1 MDALSQLLE
10 SVHVSAGAFLQA
22 EFTEPW
28 SIRAQVGPEDCQ
40 LPGPPPACLMA
51 YHYVLDGR
59 LWIGLNG
66 QPPRETGSG
75 TLLLL
80 PRNPP
85 HVLSSDPRLP
95 AQAIEHLI
103 QPAQASGLAGLR
115 YGGEGTRTSVIC
127 GFIGCEV
134 PEHLLLR
141 LLPALLVLRIEPG
154 GWLDLSFRRTLQETA
169 RQRPG
174 SATVLA
180 RLAELL
186 FIEAVRN
193 HLDSLPAEQAGWL
206 AGLRDPQIGRALA
219 LLHGDPARPWTTEA
233 LGREVGLSRSAF
245 AERFTRL
252 LGQPPMR
259 YLCQWRL
266 QLAARQ
272 LREGRMLASI
282 AAEVG
287 YGSEAALNRAFRH
300 HFGVPP
306 ATWRRQ
312 HIAHPPLR

>member
-10 SVHVSAGAFLQA
+10 SVRLCAGAFLQA

-28 SIRAQVGPEDCQ
+28 SIRAQVGSEDCP

-51 YHYVLDGR
+51 YHYVLDGH
-59 LWIGLNG
+59 LWLGLDA
-66 QPPRETGSG
+66 QPPQKLGSG
-75 TLLLL
+75 EIILL

-85 HVLSSDPRLP
+85 HVLSSDLRLAP
-95 AQAIEHLI
+95 QPIEHLI
-103 QPAQASGLAGLR
+103 QPPRGSELAGLH
-115 YGGEGTRTSVIC
+115 YGGGGARTRLIC

-134 PEHLLLR
+134 PDNPLLR
-141 LLPALLVLRIEPG
+141 LLPTVLMLRVVKGTWI
-154 GWLDLSFRRTLQETA
+154 DLSFQRTLQEVA
-169 RQRPG
+169 SQRPG

-193 HLDSLPAEQAGWL
+193 HLETLPAAQTGWL

-219 LLHGDPARPWTTEA
+219 LLHGDPASAWTTEA
-233 LGREVGLSRSAF
+233 LARTVGLSRSAF

-259 YLCQWRL
+259 YLCHWRL

-272 LREGRMLASI
+272 LREGRPLARI

-300 HFGVPP
+300 QFGVPP
-306 ATWRRQ
+306 ATWRRR
-312 HIAHPPLR
+312 HIADPPLR

>member
-1 MDALSQLLE
+1 
-10 SVHVSAGAFLQA
+10 
-22 EFTEPW
+22 
-28 SIRAQVGPEDCQ
+28 
-40 LPGPPPACLMA
+40 MA
-51 YHYVLDGR
+51 YHYVLAGH
-59 LWIGLNG
+59 LWLGLNR
-66 QPPRETGSG
+66 QPPQALGPG
-75 TLLLL
+75 TIILL
-80 PRNPP
+80 PRNPS
-85 HVLSSDPRLP
+85 HVLSSDPQLTP
-95 AQAIEHLI
+95 QHIEPLI
-103 QPAQASGLAGLR
+103 QPPRGIELAALR
-115 YGGEGTRTSVIC
+115 YGGGGERTRLIC

-134 PEHLLLR
+134 PENPLLR
-141 LLPALLVLRIEPG
+141 LLPALLTLQVVRG
-154 GWLDLSFRRTLQETA
+154 SWFDLSFRRTLREA
-169 RQRPG
+169 AGQRPG

-180 RLAELL
+180 RLAKLL

-193 HLDSLPAEQAGWL
+193 HLDTLPPAQTGWL

-219 LLHGDPARPWTTEA
+219 LLHGDPARPWTSEA
-233 LGREVGLSRSAF
+233 LARAVGLSRSAF

-252 LGQPPMR
+252 LEQPPMR
-259 YLCQWRL
+259 YLSHWRL